1 MTFRVLVVDD
11 NPDHRFLT
19 KRALAPLRER
29 LGVEVTLAE
38 GGVQAVATVANERP
52 DLVLIDVKMP
62 GMDGFEVLVRIRAA
76 LQPAPPRVIMLTS
89 SENAADKARAAALG
103 ADGFVTKPI
112 DAREFADLV
121 RATVEPWALRSRE
134 AA

>member
-19 KRALAPLRER
+19 QRALAPLRQS
-29 LGVEVTLAE
+29 LGVEVALAE
-38 GGVQAVATVANERP
+38 GGLEAVASARAVRP
-52 DLVLIDVKMP
+52 DLVLVDVKMP
-62 GMDGFEVLVRIRAA
+62 GIDGFETLVRIRAA
-76 LQPAPPRVIMLTS
+76 LQPKPPRVVMLTS

-112 DAREFADLV
+112 DAKGFASVV
-121 RATVEPWALRSRE
+121 RATVEEWVARSRR
-134 AA
+134 A